1 MRLHIGASPRQIAIP
16 EFNALRSGNWIHL
29 GEPEPLLECQLPV
42 TNNSSSDRY
51 LSFYYKIS
59 EKLPFAD
66 QTFTFGFFENFFENL
81 FLDEAFEL
89 LKECFRMMRPDAI
102 LRVAVSD
109 ADLRNY
115 MAPEPAG
122 YTTGDDRWFHP
133 DKHKTRWSIY
143 GLNYVLSEIGFHTR
157 GLVDCDKFGQYL
169 V

>member
-1 MRLHIGASPRQIAIP
+1 
-16 EFNALRSGNWIHL
+16 
-29 GEPEPLLECQLPV
+29 
-42 TNNSSSDRY
+42 
-51 LSFYYKIS
+51 
-59 EKLPFAD
+59 
-66 QTFTFGFFENFFENL
+66 
-81 FLDEAFEL
+81 
-89 LKECFRMMRPDAI
+89 MRPDAI
-102 LRVAVSD
+102 LRVAVPD
-109 ADLRNY
+109 ADLWTY